1 VEAKLASGDWKK
13 EKVHVLKKPDQHQG
27 IQPGQKKQKKNR
39 KAVKK
44 PEDNKLTLT
53 IETLSYFDQI
63 KVSPPS
69 YSKEIDETIKQLN
82 EKKEYFT
89 KMSDD
94 LNDGKKPEAAEKKA
108 DESDKKETNSED
120 GEKKAMKGEKKQK
133 KSAVKMDDEDM
144 FPSLGA

>member
-1 VEAKLASGDWKK
+1 
-13 EKVHVLKKPDQHQG
+13 
-27 IQPGQKKQKKNR
+27 
-39 KAVKK
+39 
-44 PEDNKLTLT
+44 
-53 IETLSYFDQI
+53 LSYFDQI